1 MEKNKEK
8 EIFREAE
15 TLVEME
21 KSGNPSQK
29 YQRGSIKQYNKELEK
44 SGGKSYIE
52 DVLETT
58 KKRLPELK
66 EQIEKDEQATFSKTL
81 EDTNPEEFHRQKL
94 AEYDAEGEE
103 LPVATEIK
111 VTEKAEEK
119 KNRIDKLKDTISKL
133 FN

>member
-8 EIFREAE
+8 EIFQKGAAIIEA
-15 TLVEME
+15 E

-29 YQRGSIKQYNKELEK
+29 YQRGSIQQYNKELEK
-44 SGGKSYIE
+44 GGEKSYIK

-58 KKRLPELK
+58 KERLPELK
-66 EQIEKDEQATFSKTL
+66 KRIEKNEQATFSKTL
-81 EDTNPEEFHRQKL
+81 EDTDPEEFHRQKL
-94 AEYDAEGEE
+94 EEYDTEEE
-103 LPVATEIK
+103 LPK
-111 VTEKAEEK
+111 VVEKTEEK